1 MDKPTLIIQN
11 ICFKKIFE
19 LEHQNLEFVIYND
32 IIKFSTTPAKQN
44 LENLKNIIFVNPY
57 RDRKG

>member
-19 LEHQNLEFVIYND
+19 LEQQNLEFVIYND

-44 LENLKNIIFVNPY
+44 LETPKNIIFVNLH
-57 RDRKG
+57 RDLKR

>member
-1 MDKPTLIIQN
+1 MPQINDKSYPFRTKIRMDKPTLIIQN

-44 LENLKNIIFVNPY
+44 P
-57 RDRKG
+57 